1 MVLRR
6 AAPWP
11 PRGTGRFSGVWAS
24 ERALADE
31 LREKEKEGKGERGK
45 EGGRG
50 RQREREGER
59 GREGERESGREGE
72 GERERQRQTQMRN
85 SQK

>member
-1 MVLRR
+1 MVLHR

-11 PRGTGRFSGVWAS
+11 PRGTGRFSGAWAS

-31 LREKEKEGKGERGK
+31 RREGKRVRARGGRRARERGK
-45 EGGRG
+45 
-50 RQREREGER
+50 
-59 GREGERESGREGE
+59 EGE
-72 GERERQRQTQMRN
+72 GERERERERQRQTEMRN